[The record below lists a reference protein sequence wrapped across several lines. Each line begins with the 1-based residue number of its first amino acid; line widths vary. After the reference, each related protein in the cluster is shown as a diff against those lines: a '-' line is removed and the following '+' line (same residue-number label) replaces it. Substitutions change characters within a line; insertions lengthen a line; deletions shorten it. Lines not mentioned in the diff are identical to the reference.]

1 MLYYQLFTCDDEP
14 EFTEIQAAIQYY
26 GTCKRS
32 KYQEWCLVAD
42 GVMTGNEEQ
51 YQGDK
56 AHKALRY
63 DKLSP
68 VRTQSDDIETSD
80 LWLHSVIS

>member
-1 MLYYQLFTCDDEP
+1 MLDNQLFTCNDEP
-14 EFTEIQAAIQYY
+14 EFAKIQASIKYNGA
-26 GTCKRS
+26 CKRS
-32 KYQEWCLVAD
+32 EYHEGCLVTD
-42 GVMTGNEEQ
+42 GVMTSNEEQ

-56 AHKALRY
+56 AHEALRY

>member
-1 MLYYQLFTCDDEP
+1 MLDYQLLTGVDEP
-14 EFTEIQAAIQYY
+14 EFAEIEASIQYD
-26 GTCKRS
+26 GTCIRS
-32 KYQEWCLVAD
+32 EYHEGCLVAD

-56 AHKALRY
+56 AHEALRY

-80 LWLHSVIS
+80 LWSHSVIS